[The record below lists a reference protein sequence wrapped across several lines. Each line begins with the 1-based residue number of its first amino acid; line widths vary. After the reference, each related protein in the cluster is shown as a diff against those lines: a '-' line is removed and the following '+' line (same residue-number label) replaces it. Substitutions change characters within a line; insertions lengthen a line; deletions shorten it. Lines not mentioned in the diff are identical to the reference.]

1 MVVEVILVGKTR
13 LKHPEFHKNQYRT
26 AAAAKAAA
34 VEAVSAWAPTTPL
47 RLLASPGADGRTGA
61 CRPAATELDQ
71 APARKLRVTHDYVPA
86 AVHVVSKLL
95 VDVPSDHMERAT

>member
-1 MVVEVILVGKTR
+1 MVVEVILGGKTR

-71 APARKLRVTHDYVPA
+71 APARKLRVTHDYEAP
-86 AVHVVSKLL
+86 VHVVSKLL